1 MENANISKKI
11 IDEYVRIFDKKG
23 EESFY
28 KYIVGAAI
36 ISVQYNKFPEIDLLE
51 HSNYFF
57 SMARSKGNKK
67 YFIIGKIL
75 RKAAHKVY
83 RALFAIDKD
92 RPLNFKFLNLLK

>member
-1 MENANISKKI
+1 MHNANISKKAVE
-11 IDEYVRIFDKKG
+11 EYIKIFDKKG

-28 KYIVGAAI
+28 KYIVGTAI
-36 ISVQYNKFPEIDLLE
+36 ISIEHNRFPENDLLNY
-51 HSNYFF
+51 SNYFF
-57 SMARSKGNKK
+57 SMARSQGDEK
-67 YFIIGKIL
+67 YFIIGKLL